1 VTGGGQPG
9 PFGKIT
15 AISRLMCRS
24 QNAMKPGIHCARTH
38 WIRGFMTFR
47 LARRTRTV
55 GLMVSAWPEFG
66 FRGRA
71 ARLARVSWD
80 VNDGRGWLGRQR
92 WAAAGRGSGER
103 DTPGGGR

>member
-9 PFGKIT
+9 PFGKMT
-15 AISRLMCRS
+15 AISRLMCRG

-38 WIRGFMTFR
+38 WIRGFMAFR

-55 GLMVSAWPEFG
+55 VLMVSAWPESG

-71 ARLARVSWD
+71 ARLGGVSWD
-80 VNDGRGWLGRQR
+80 VNGGRGGWDISGGRQR
-92 WAAAGRGSGER
+92 GGVGGGR